1 MAVMR
6 FEKAEDGRP
15 PRISFIPL
23 IDIVLQIICFYL
35 FVSAGVQ
42 SYQDASVEL
51 PVMRAEQLTSER
63 PSEFTINLGA
73 DGTMN
78 VNGAPLDVAA
88 LPAALEAAKTKAV
101 ELNQHLM
108 VAIRADRRQ
117 QFALLDN
124 VLQACRE
131 ADVPAVSLRSMAPTA
146 GGAGGAM
153 SGGGGGIER

>member
-1 MAVMR
+1 MAATTTTTTIR
-6 FEKAEDGRP
+6 FESADDERP
-15 PRISFIPL
+15 PRVSFIPL

-51 PVMRAEQLTSER
+51 PVMRAQQLTSET

-73 DGTMN
+73 DGSMN
-78 VNGAPLDVAA
+78 VNGASLEAA
-88 LPAALEAAKTKAV
+88 SLPAALAAARQKAV
-101 ELNQHLM
+101 DTKQQLT

-117 QFALLDN
+117 QFALLDR

-131 ADVPAVSLRSMAPTA
+131 ADVPAVSIRSLAPTA
-146 GGAGGAM
+146 GGGV
-153 SGGGGGIER
+153 ER

>member
-1 MAVMR
+1 MAAIR
-6 FEKAEDGRP
+6 FEKGDDDRP
-15 PRISFIPL
+15 PRVSFIPL

-63 PSEFTINLGA
+63 PAEFTINLAA

-78 VNGAPLDVAA
+78 VNGSLLDATSLPGA
-88 LPAALEAAKTKAV
+88 LAAAKAKAA
-101 ELNQHLM
+101 ELNQNFM

-131 ADVPAVSLRSMAPTA
+131 AQVVAVSIRSMAPTA
-146 GGAGGAM
+146 GGGG
-153 SGGGGGIER
+153 SGGGGVER

>member
-1 MAVMR
+1 MAAIQ
-6 FEKAEDGRP
+6 FEQATDERP
-15 PRISFIPL
+15 PRVSFIPL

-42 SYQDASVEL
+42 SYQDASIEL
-51 PVMRAEQLTSER
+51 PVMRADLLTSER
-63 PSEFTINLGA
+63 PSEFTINLAA

-78 VNGAPLDVAA
+78 VNGAALEPAA
-88 LPAALEAAKTKAV
+88 LPAALQSAKAKAA
-101 ELNQHLM
+101 ELNQSLL

-131 ADVPAVSLRSMAPTA
+131 ADVPAVSIRSLAPTA
-146 GGAGGAM
+146 GGMRGGV
-153 SGGGGGIER
+153 EQ

>member
-1 MAVMR
+1 MAAIR
-6 FEKAEDGRP
+6 FERADVDDRP
-15 PRISFIPL
+15 PRVSFIPL

-63 PSEFTINLGA
+63 PSEFTINLSA

-78 VNGAPLDVAA
+78 VNGAPLDAAA
-88 LPAALEAAKTKAV
+88 LPGALAAAKAKAAG
-101 ELNQHLM
+101 LNQQFM

-131 ADVPAVSLRSMAPTA
+131 AEVPAVSVRSMAPTA
-146 GGAGGAM
+146 GGIRGGAQP
-153 SGGGGGIER
+153 